1 MRRAAGCKKKCRGQ
15 VGKCL
20 TCPYNGNTKEK
31 TMNID
36 NEELEQVIWNTTELS
51 LLLLPHSLLGKVTR
65 GEALAMY
72 CATLPKLEKK
82 EG

>member
-1 MRRAAGCKKKCRGQ
+1 
-15 VGKCL
+15 
-20 TCPYNGNTKEK
+20 
-31 TMNID
+31 MNMD